1 MELYLDTANL
11 KHIDIVNKLGFM
23 DGVTTNPTILSKEER
38 PPFELI
44 QEIDRKL
51 SGKIWYQ
58 VTGFTADESV
68 EEATKVANM
77 CHNKVVIKFPFTLE
91 NLEGIRRVS
100 QKGIETN
107 ATLVYSIPQAIF
119 AAKAGATYI
128 SPYLGRIDDAG
139 GSSIQFINDV
149 KQAYENLGFYTKI
162 IGASIR
168 NSQHLVDLS
177 KNGIDALTISYANF
191 EKMLHNTMTDAGMEQ
206 FQEDWDKI
214 KNL

>member
-11 KHIDIVNKLGFM
+11 KHIDLVNKLGFM
-23 DGVTTNPTILSKEER
+23 DGITTNPTILSKEESA
-38 PPFELI
+38 PFELI
-44 QEIDRKL
+44 REIDEKL
-51 SGKIWYQ
+51 DGKIWYQ
-58 VTGFTADESV
+58 VTGATADEAV
-68 EEATKVANM
+68 EEALMVANM
-77 CHNKVVIKFPFTLE
+77 CSNKVVIKFPFTLD
-91 NLEGIRRVS
+91 NLEGIRRIS
-100 QKGIETN
+100 EKGIETN

-128 SPYLGRIDDAG
+128 SPYLGRIDDTG
-139 GSSIQFINDV
+139 GSSVQFINDIYL
-149 KQAYENLGFYTKI
+149 AYENLGFDTKI

-206 FQEDWDKI
+206 FQKDWNKI
-214 KNL
+214 KDL